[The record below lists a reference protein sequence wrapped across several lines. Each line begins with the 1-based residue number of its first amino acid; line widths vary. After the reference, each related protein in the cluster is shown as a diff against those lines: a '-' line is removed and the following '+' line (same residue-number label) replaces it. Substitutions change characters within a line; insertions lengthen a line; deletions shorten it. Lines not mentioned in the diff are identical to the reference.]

1 MIRSRRSFAWS
12 LVLALLCASFVTAQ
26 QPPTVVQAAGKVFT
40 VTTTSDTF
48 ADPSDTC
55 SATTDPNNP
64 PGCTLR
70 TALNAAN
77 LAGNAGSTVEFEI
90 QRNDI
95 GYTNFATTGHDAWI
109 ITPTLALPPL
119 LNDGILVTGATQ
131 TNRVG
136 NDNNDGAEIIIDG
149 KNVTNAGGLWLQ
161 SNGNTV
167 AGIGIINFRAGG
179 SPGTL
184 KGVGIEISG
193 NNNTIQGNYIGLGV
207 TSTGTVAVPNLD

>member
-26 QPPTVVQAAGKVFT
+26 QPTVALAAGKVFT

-55 SATTDPNNP
+55 SETVDPNSL

-70 TALNAAN
+70 TALNSAN

-90 QRNDI
+90 QRSDS

-119 LNDGILVTGATQ
+119 LNDG
-131 TNRVG
+131 
-136 NDNNDGAEIIIDG
+136 
-149 KNVTNAGGLWLQ
+149 
-161 SNGNTV
+161 
-167 AGIGIINFRAGG
+167 
-179 SPGTL
+179 
-184 KGVGIEISG
+184 
-193 NNNTIQGNYIGLGV
+193 TIVN
-207 TSTGTVAVPNLD
+207 